1 MGIGKLYIVAGSIG
15 NLSDITFRAI
25 EILKDVEL
33 ILSEDTRE
41 TDKLLN
47 HYSLKKSQ
55 ISYRDQNHEKVY
67 LHILDTLKSGRSVAL
82 VSDSG
87 TPVISDPGFKLVRD
101 LKAEGIDITPIPG
114 PSAII
119 AAISASGLPTD
130 KFIFLGFLPKTAN
143 QRKNILKEYGKLD
156 ATLTIY
162 ESPYRV
168 RRLLI
173 EIQDTLGDRAV
184 CVAKDLTKIHESIL
198 TGQIS
203 DILTQSIPEKGE
215 YTVLIAKEGFKWI
228 RMS

>member
-1 MGIGKLYIVAGSIG
+1 M
-15 NLSDITFRAI
+15 
-25 EILKDVEL
+25 
-33 ILSEDTRE
+33 
-41 TDKLLN
+41 
-47 HYSLKKSQ
+47 
-55 ISYRDQNHEKVY
+55 
-67 LHILDTLKSGRSVAL
+67 
-82 VSDSG
+82 
-87 TPVISDPGFKLVRD
+87 
-101 LKAEGIDITPIPG
+101 
-114 PSAII
+114 
-119 AAISASGLPTD
+119 
-130 KFIFLGFLPKTAN
+130 
-143 QRKNILKEYGKLD
+143 
-156 ATLTIY
+156 TIY